1 MKDVTNKIKTLP
13 TDILKDMKQRY
24 EKFIQENKREPK
36 YIKINEEEYITT
48 QKFKEILKKI
58 PLAPD
63 TNIENTDT
71 TITAQEFKDAIK
83 RYEEF
88 KKTNNREPK
97 IIYLRPSE
105 YVPLQKFKEMKQRW
119 DLFIA
124 TYQREPKTIKVKKDF
139 NYFRVVTFIAEK
151 QDTGYTCGPSS
162 LAMLLRELS
171 DGTLKITEEE
181 LAQKAGTTKK
191 GTSHEGLFKA
201 AKQIAKQLNWEIEC
215 TDKKLSQITYR
226 ELGEMIADPRI
237 GVIAHI
243 RTKGFK
249 IWNNQDFGHYVF
261 PVALD
266 LDKKIIT
273 IADPARSKP
282 TTYDVT
288 FKEFEDACKAV
299 TYANSIIIIR
309 RKK

>member
-1 MKDVTNKIKTLP
+1 
-13 TDILKDMKQRY
+13 KDMKQRY

-58 PLAPD
+58 PLAPDTNIENTDTTITAQEIKDAIKRYEEIKKTNNREPKIIYLRPSEYVPLQKFKEMKQRWDIFITTNNREPKNIKIKNTPD

-171 DGTLKITEEE
+171 DGTLKIT
-181 LAQKAGTTKK
+181 
-191 GTSHEGLFKA
+191 
-201 AKQIAKQLNWEIEC
+201 
-215 TDKKLSQITYR
+215 
-226 ELGEMIADPRI
+226 
-237 GVIAHI
+237 
-243 RTKGFK
+243 
-249 IWNNQDFGHYVF
+249 
-261 PVALD
+261 
-266 LDKKIIT
+266 
-273 IADPARSKP
+273 
-282 TTYDVT
+282 
-288 FKEFEDACKAV
+288 
-299 TYANSIIIIR
+299 
-309 RKK
+309 